1 MSLLFRSV
9 DELAALV
16 RDGEVSSR
24 ELVQESLDRIQTL
37 NPQVNAFVDVFG
49 DEALAAAGA
58 IIVGTTTL
66 PEYGIQPVTETRR
79 FGPTRNPWDTDRTP
93 GGSSGGSA
101 AAVAAGLVPLGH
113 ANDGGGSTR
122 IPPPCCGL
130 VGLKPP

>member
-101 AAVAAGLVPLGH
+101 AAVAAGLLPRATPPGRGGPLPVP
-113 ANDGGGSTR
+113 AA
-122 IPPPCCGL
+122 PPRPR
-130 VGLKPP
+130 